1 MESTNS
7 DLKLVSMK
15 LTGSTISKI
24 ENIKNIINE
33 DNRTQIVATS
43 INLLNQLLIDIQNG
57 GKVYIEKKDGT
68 KEIIRF
74 IGI

>member
-1 MESTNS
+1 MEPTNS

-43 INLLNQLLIDIQNG
+43 INLLNQLLNDIQNG

>member
-43 INLLNQLLIDIQNG
+43 INLLNQLLNDIQNG